1 MSYADLL
8 PEVLDIARR
17 AGVAILE
24 VYRGAFE
31 AERKADG
38 TPVTAADTTS
48 EAIISAALGELTP
61 EIPVIGEESAA
72 AGVAKAVLDERFW
85 LVDPLDGTREFLKRN
100 DEFCVCVGL
109 VSQHAPVLG
118 VVLGP
123 ALDVAYA
130 GAEPGTA
137 VVVEGSAPPRPIG
150 CRASPME
157 GLTAMVSRSHAD
169 NQRLEPLL
177 HEHNVQDRRTLGSA
191 LKFGVLAAG
200 DADIYPRIGPTH
212 EWDTAAGHAILL
224 SAGGRVETLE
234 GKPLTYGKPGL
245 LNPGFI
251 AFGLR

>member
-8 PEVLDIARR
+8 PDILDIARQ
-17 AGVAILE
+17 ASAAILE
-24 VYRGAFE
+24 VYRGGFE
-31 AERKADG
+31 VERKADG
-38 TPVTAADTTS
+38 SPVTAADTTS

-72 AGVAKAVLDERFW
+72 TGIAKAFLDERFW

-100 DEFCVCVGL
+100 DEFCVCIGL
-109 VSQHAPVLG
+109 ISQRAPVLG

-137 VVVEGSAPPRPIG
+137 VIVEGSAPPRPIS
-150 CRASPME
+150 CRASPAE
-157 GLTAMVSRSHAD
+157 GLTAMVSRSHA
-169 NQRLEPLL
+169 NKQQLEPLL
-177 HEHNVQDRRTLGSA
+177 REHRVRDRVILGSA
-191 LKFGVLAAG
+191 LKFGALAAG

-234 GKPLTYGKPGL
+234 GAPLTYGKPDL

-251 AFGLR
+251 ALGRH